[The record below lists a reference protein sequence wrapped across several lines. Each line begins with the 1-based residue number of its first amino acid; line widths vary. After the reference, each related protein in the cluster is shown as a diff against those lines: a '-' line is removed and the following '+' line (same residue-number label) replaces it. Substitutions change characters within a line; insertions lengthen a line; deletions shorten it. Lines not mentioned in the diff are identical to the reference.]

1 MLQVNS
7 CYKDVS
13 NILLENKTT
22 TLMKLFFFFLR
33 LHANALVLATKQT
46 AAPKFAVII
55 VHQAVLL
62 FAFIIGALVCSL
74 STNIHL
80 SVVVGTLPFASR
92 FPPPTSTS
100 SWCQSLTTLH
110 VGHCSAC
117 YRPNTSA
124 NNQSLW
130 EH

>member
-33 LHANALVLATKQT
+33 LQANALVLATKQT

-55 VHQAVLL
+55 VHQTVLL
-62 FAFIIGALVCSL
+62 FAFIFGALVRSL

-80 SVVVGTLPFASR
+80 SVVVGTLPFASLLPL
-92 FPPPTSTS
+92 PPLPGA
-100 SWCQSLTTLH
+100 SL
-110 VGHCSAC
+110 
-117 YRPNTSA
+117 
-124 NNQSLW
+124 
-130 EH
+130 